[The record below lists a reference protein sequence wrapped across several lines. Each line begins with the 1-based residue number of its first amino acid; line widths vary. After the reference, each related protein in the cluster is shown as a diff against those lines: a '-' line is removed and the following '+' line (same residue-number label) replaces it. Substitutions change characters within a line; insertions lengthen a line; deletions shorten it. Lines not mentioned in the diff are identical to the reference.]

1 MIVTNLITVKIKPTI
16 IITRPES
23 IRQFLTPWCTR
34 TCPPCSAPC
43 NPSWCPPPSQ
53 PWSSAPSDHT
63 WDISTHPSILARSKN
78 RVFIKF
84 SLKSLIFKLTWFRL
98 NSDLPEPQLTFTWPG
113 PGPEPELNNKL
124 GYAGLLGSMAHNFP
138 ANEEKW
144 THWDGSKCQN

>member
-1 MIVTNLITVKIKPTI
+1 MRILKKEGLWEKLIILCQWTMIVTNLITVKIKPTI
-16 IITRPES
+16 IITCPES

-53 PWSSAPSDHT
+53 PWSSVPSDHT

-84 SLKSLIFKLTWFRL
+84 SLKSLTFKLTWFRL
-98 NSDLPEPQLTFTWPG
+98 NSDLPDPQLTFTWPG
-113 PGPEPELNNKL
+113 PGPELDNCQSPN
-124 GYAGLLGSMAHNFP
+124 LGSI
-138 ANEEKW
+138 AN
-144 THWDGSKCQN
+144 T